1 MKSANLHYVSIVQK
15 STGYRMDKQFVKIIC
30 YKTCQFCS
38 LCCTYLSMS
47 SYMFCSLEG
56 KENVLFE
63 VCDSYLMC
71 DTFSFFFLRFVI
83 ERQSLDGTKKESV
96 VTSALLN
103 VEGLAVDWMGRNI
116 YWTDEVVKL
125 FAVQ

>member
-1 MKSANLHYVSIVQK
+1 MV
-15 STGYRMDKQFVKIIC
+15 DKRLIKIIGS
-30 YKTCQFCS
+30 KTAAIFCS
-38 LCCTYLSMS
+38 LYHIYLNMRSDVYCLLEVKEDLLFNCCDNCV
-47 SYMFCSLEG
+47 F
-56 KENVLFE
+56 
-63 VCDSYLMC
+63 
-71 DTFSFFFLRFVI
+71 TFSFLILRFVI

-125 FAVQ
+125 YAVLIVLVCHVSNFDIVNS